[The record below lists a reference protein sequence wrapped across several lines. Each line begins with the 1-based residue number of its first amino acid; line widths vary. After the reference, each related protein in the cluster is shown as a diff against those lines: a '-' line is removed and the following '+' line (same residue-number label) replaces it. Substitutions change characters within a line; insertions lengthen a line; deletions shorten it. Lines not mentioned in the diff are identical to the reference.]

1 MKNFLFNIIQFL
13 LFAMALSSCIDNIQQ
28 QNVMIEEGREVEVA
42 VGFGINSP
50 DVISRSSL
58 SNEREQTLSGFYLFV
73 FNSDGSL
80 DNKKFYNTTGFPN
93 TTGKGT
99 VTIGLHSG
107 YNKKF
112 YAVGNPNTGAGD
124 LSEEVLND
132 INTEGA
138 LLAAT
143 SRLNTPYNV
152 ERNMLLMSGKM
163 EAAQPGGQINI
174 DEQGQIIGAEKD
186 NQERPVIKLYRT
198 DAKITFNIK
207 GENTKYTNFEFS
219 VKSYWVEN
227 IPQGTNVFMKEGVD
241 YESPNPDDKPT
252 YASMS
257 AYSFK
262 KVYDDY
268 KDETYSFT
276 FYIPEN
282 RLEPQKNIEASTDL
296 IDGQTHYSL
305 REKRSKTKVP
315 ENPLLPGKIEE
326 NGDFVY
332 ANKNSTYVV
341 FEGTVSYVDETV
353 TPNKFVYANAI
364 YTIHLGASGYNES
377 LTKENK
383 IQAINDYCTRR
394 NSHYIYEVTVTDVNS
409 MIVEVKEEKEKNPG
423 VEGDVIIAGNEVK
436 SMDAH
441 YGRTYFKLTRGAILE
456 GLSWAISTPFQKG
469 LKVFDK
475 ANFATK
481 KDGEGTT
488 VYKQESEYTKEELT
502 KLQITGQD
510 KLHDYK
516 WVQFMINQ
524 ELNLTNPTEV
534 FAKYP
539 GYAAYNGG
547 SGLIGNGGTAAPPF
561 GGNGFNSPSYNKIVK
576 LYDIDQLINHLF
588 LEAQKKRESE
598 DYIFVKQANEADDY
612 ILVTAFIDEYVYKYN
627 PTEYYYQTPD
637 AVLPSEEQNLQLWK
651 KVVNGDNRMLHFCE
665 RGNFYSPDG
674 NTTLAETVI
683 TISQTPIYTFYNQM
697 DNELITAWGVE
708 SINETGQLATIP
720 KQELS
725 TRHPNTKYNGREN
738 TLNILDPNI
747 NLHWDDV
754 MYREIDNYGDLKTE
768 YKNIWYAC
776 VGRNRD
782 LDGDNIIDENEIR
795 WYLAS
800 IDQLTDL
807 WIGQYSLPKS
817 AWMYP
822 EGYFEKH
829 SKSPYWH
836 LASSSYYNGN
846 QSNPWV
852 LWAEEGASRG
862 EYNYSHDYVYRK
874 EEYDYRCVRNLGLS
888 LDRID
893 EYPEYYT
900 DVKENVNKNRYKEYI
915 IKMSKLESKSVR
927 TALVIGNQDKHHE
940 RSDVNRPYKA
950 MAVLVTDLTSTIK
963 QDVMVY
969 PRVASDMTNFT
980 GYQNYN
986 PCPTGYR
993 IPNQREMML
1002 MYTTLTKDRFPDLI
1016 LDKEGA
1022 GYTSGETFWSN
1033 SGNNNDNLITFTQ
1046 FGYNDQGVYING
1058 NLRSGFIFDQKKDLI
1073 LDGANAKTGYVRC
1086 VRDIIIDE

>member
-112 YAVGNPNTGAGD
+112 YAVGNPNTGAGN

-132 INTEGA
+132 INTEEA
-138 LLAAT
+138 LLVTT

-163 EAAQPGGQINI
+163 EAAQPGDQINI

-186 NQERPVIKLYRT
+186 DQGRPVIKLYRT

-207 GENTKYTNFEFS
+207 GKNTKYTNFEFS
-219 VKSYWVEN
+219 IKNYWVEN

-257 AYSFK
+257 TYSFK

-268 KDETYSFT
+268 KDGTYSFT

-282 RLEPQKNIEASTDL
+282 RLKPQKNIEASTEL

-305 REKRSKTKVP
+305 REKRSKTSVP
-315 ENPLLPGKIEE
+315 ENPLLPGKTEE

-341 FEGTVSYVDETV
+341 FEGTISYVDETV
-353 TPNKFVYANAI
+353 TPNRFVYANAI

-377 LTKENK
+377 LNEEEK
-383 IQAINDYCTRR
+383 IEEKIRAINDYYTSR

-423 VEGDVIIAGNEVK
+423 VEGDVIVAGNEVK

-441 YGRTYFKLTRGAILE
+441 YGRTYFKLTKGAILE

-475 ANFATK
+475 EKFAK
-481 KDGEGTT
+481 KEDGG
-488 VYKQESEYTKEELT
+488 YKTEDNYTDAELK
-502 KLQITGQD
+502 KLQITGPD

-516 WVQFMINQ
+516 WVQFMVNQ
-524 ELNLTNPTEV
+524 ELKFEPELDPTEA

-539 GYAAYNGG
+539 GYSAYDGG
-547 SGLIGNGGTAAPPF
+547 QGKIANGGTAAPPF
-561 GGNGFNSPSYNKIVK
+561 GGEGLRSPSYNYDLVK

-588 LEAQKKRESE
+588 LEAQKKRTDKS
-598 DYIFVKQANEADDY
+598 YIFVKSNNESDDY
-612 ILVTAFIDEYVYKYN
+612 VVVTAFVDEYIYKYD
-627 PTEYYYQTPD
+627 PTEYYYQTPN
-637 AVLPSEEQNLQLWK
+637 AVLDSEVQNLLLWK
-651 KVVNGDNRMLHFCE
+651 KAVNGDNRMLHFCE
-665 RGNFYSPDG
+665 QGNFYSPDG
-674 NTTLAETVI
+674 NTTLAETVV
-683 TISQTPIYTFYNQM
+683 TISQAPVYTFYNQM
-697 DNELITAWGVE
+697 DNELKTAWGVE
-708 SINETGQLATIP
+708 SINETGRLRAKTINQFP
-720 KQELS
+720 DNQQ
-725 TRHPNTKYNGREN
+725 HVNTQYNGREN
-738 TLNILDPNI
+738 TLKILSPN
-747 NLHWDDV
+747 LKWDEV
-754 MYREIDNYGDLKTE
+754 MFREIDNYGKLKYPYDE
-768 YKNIWYAC
+768 IWYAC
-776 VGRNRD
+776 FGRNRD
-782 LDGDNIIDENEIR
+782 LDGDNIIDEDEIR

-807 WIGQYSLPKS
+807 WIGQYSLPQS
-817 AWMYP
+817 TWMYP
-822 EGYFEKH
+822 EGYFEKNER
-829 SKSPYWH
+829 PYWH
-836 LASSSYYNGN
+836 LASSSYYNN
-846 QSNPWV
+846 DPYNPWV

-862 EYNYSHDYVYRK
+862 EYSYSHSYVNNL
-874 EEYDYRCVRNLGLS
+874 YDYRCVRNLGLS
-888 LDRID
+888 LKNIS

-900 DVKENVNKNRYKEYI
+900 DVIEKVNMGIYKEYI
-915 IKMSKLESKSVR
+915 IKMSKLEGKSVR
-927 TALVIGNQDKHHE
+927 TARVIGNQDKHHE
-940 RSDVNRPYKA
+940 RMDINRPYKA
-950 MAVLVTDLTSTIK
+950 MAVLVTDQRTQKAVT
-963 QDVMVY
+963 VY
-969 PRVASDMTNFT
+969 PTNVNEKKNFLE
-980 GYQNYN
+980 YQNYN
-986 PCPTGYR
+986 NNPCPPGYR

-1002 MYTTLTKDRFPDLI
+1002 MYTTLTTDRISDLPF
-1016 LDKEGA
+1016 KSGA
-1022 GYTSGETFWSN
+1022 GYASGETFWSY
-1033 SGNNNDNLITFTQ
+1033 SGDAGDNLVTFTQ
-1046 FGYNDQGVYING
+1046 FGYKGKGEYGDNR
-1058 NLRSGFIFDQKKDLI
+1058 LGFLYDQKRDLI
-1073 LDGANAKTGYVRC
+1073 LEDRWSPNYRECYVRC
-1086 VRDIIIDE
+1086 VRDVILE

>member
-112 YAVGNPNTGAGD
+112 YAVGNPNTGAGN

-132 INTEGA
+132 INTEEA
-138 LLAAT
+138 LLVTT

-163 EAAQPGGQINI
+163 EAAQPGDQINI

-186 NQERPVIKLYRT
+186 DQGRPVIKLYRT

-207 GENTKYTNFEFS
+207 GKNTKYTNFEFS
-219 VKSYWVEN
+219 IKNYWVEN

-257 AYSFK
+257 TYSFK

-268 KDETYSFT
+268 KDGTYSFT

-282 RLEPQKNIEASTDL
+282 RLKPQKNIEASTEL

-305 REKRSKTKVP
+305 REKRSKTSVP
-315 ENPLLPGKIEE
+315 ENPLLPGKTEE

-341 FEGTVSYVDETV
+341 FKGTISYVDETV
-353 TPNKFVYANAI
+353 TPNRFVYANAI
-364 YTIHLGASGYNES
+364 YTIHLGASGYKES
-377 LTKENK
+377 LNEEEK
-383 IQAINDYCTRR
+383 IRAINDYYTSR

-423 VEGDVIIAGNEVK
+423 VEGDVIVAGNEVK

-441 YGRTYFKLTRGAILE
+441 YGRTYFKLTKGAILE

-475 ANFATK
+475 EKFAK
-481 KDGEGTT
+481 KEDGE
-488 VYKQESEYTKEELT
+488 YKTEGEYSNAELEEL
-502 KLQITGQD
+502 QIAGPD

-516 WVQFMINQ
+516 WVQFMVNQ
-524 ELNLTNPTEV
+524 ELKFENGTDPTKV

-539 GYAAYNGG
+539 GYSAYDGG
-547 SGLIGNGGTAAPPF
+547 HGKITNGGTAAPPF
-561 GGNGFNSPSYNKIVK
+561 GGNGFESPSYNNDLVK

-588 LEAQKKRESE
+588 LEAQKKRTDKS
-598 DYIFVKQANEADDY
+598 YIFVKSNTENDDY
-612 ILVTAFIDEYVYKYN
+612 VVVTAFVDEYIYKYD

-637 AVLPSEEQNLQLWK
+637 AILESEKQNLLLWK
-651 KVVNGDNRMLHFCE
+651 KVVNGDDRMLHFCE
-665 RGNFYSPDG
+665 QGNFYSPDG
-674 NTTLAETVI
+674 NTTLAETVV
-683 TISQTPIYTFYNQM
+683 TISQAPVYTFYNQM
-697 DNELITAWGVE
+697 DNELKTAWGVE
-708 SINETGQLATIP
+708 SINETGRLRAKTINQFP
-720 KQELS
+720 DNQQ
-725 TRHPNTKYNGREN
+725 HVNTQYNGREN
-738 TLNILDPNI
+738 TLKILSPN
-747 NLHWDDV
+747 LKWDEV
-754 MYREIDNYGDLKTE
+754 MFREIDNYGKLKYPYDE
-768 YKNIWYAC
+768 IWYAC
-776 VGRNRD
+776 FGRNRD
-782 LDGDNIIDENEIR
+782 LDGDNIIDKDEIR

-807 WIGQYSLPKS
+807 WIGQYSLPQS
-817 AWMYP
+817 TWMYP
-822 EGYFEKH
+822 EGYFEKNENW
-829 SKSPYWH
+829 PYWH

-846 QSNPWV
+846 QYNPWV

-862 EYNYSHDYVYRK
+862 EYNYSVSYNLEK
-874 EEYDYRCVRNLGLS
+874 YDYRCVRNMGLS
-888 LDRID
+888 LLNIN
-893 EYPEYYT
+893 ESPEYYT
-900 DVKENVNKNRYKEYI
+900 DVMVNINKNKYKEYI
-915 IKMSKLESKSVR
+915 IKMSKLEGKSVR
-927 TALVIGNQDKHHE
+927 TARVIGSQDKHHE
-940 RSDVNRPYKA
+940 RNDVNRPYKA

-963 QDVMVY
+963 KDVMVY
-969 PRVASDMTNFT
+969 PRVENNMTDFN

-993 IPNQREMML
+993 VPNQREIML

-1016 LDKEGA
+1016 PDKENA

-1046 FGYNDQGVYING
+1046 FGYNDQGVYTNG

-1073 LDGANAKTGYVRC
+1073 LDWSTAKKGYVRC
-1086 VRDIIIDE
+1086 VRDILINE